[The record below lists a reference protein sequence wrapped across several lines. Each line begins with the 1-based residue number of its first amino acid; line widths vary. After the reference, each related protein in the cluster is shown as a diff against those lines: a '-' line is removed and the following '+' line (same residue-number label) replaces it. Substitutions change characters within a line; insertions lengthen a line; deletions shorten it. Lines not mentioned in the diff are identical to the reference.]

1 MNSTLILRP
10 KEQYMTVTPCCA
22 NCKSNNITYQVQTF
36 GGVRGILVYCG
47 TCGAIISWAPEPKN

>member
-1 MNSTLILRP
+1 
-10 KEQYMTVTPCCA
+10 MTVTPCCA
-22 NCKSNNITYQVQTF
+22 SCKSDKIAYQIQTF